1 MANSLLSEYYTS
13 LSFVQ
18 VAGEADQSKDRK
30 EGDGADSD
38 NDLELESEGG
48 GGGGGGFGG
57 IRMSSVQ
64 EVIAKARFDEAFN
77 IAPTV
82 GLSND
87 LEELARL
94 VDEEQQ
100 EEEEKSM
107 FMRMQNP
114 VIPIRVLCRAVNPHC
129 DQFDIYFGQ
138 VLSRRIQR
146 KGN

>member
-1 MANSLLSEYYTS
+1 MANYQLSEYYTS

-107 FMRMQNP
+107 FM
-114 VIPIRVLCRAVNPHC
+114 
-129 DQFDIYFGQ
+129 
-138 VLSRRIQR
+138 
-146 KGN
+146 K